1 METLKNVSLTLS
13 PFKANEVLRVTLH
26 VTRNVPYV
34 SSDWPALIG
43 LWLSRRYH
51 VLSSYFSI
59 HGDDSFAL
67 TALIVCDEDFFRQ
80 WSYRP
85 LLRYIDRII
94 K

>member
-1 METLKNVSLTLS
+1 MKALKNVDLVLS
-13 PFKANEVLRVTLH
+13 PFKDDEILRVTLH

-34 SSDWPALIG
+34 SSNWPALIC

-51 VLSSYFSI
+51 VLSSYFSM

-67 TALIVCDEDFFRQ
+67 TVLIVCDEDFFRQ

-85 LLRYIDRII
+85 LLRYVNRII

>member
-13 PFKANEVLRVTLH
+13 PVKADEVLRVTLK
-26 VTRNVPYV
+26 VERNVPYV
-34 SSDWPALIG
+34 SSTWPSLII

-51 VLSSYFSI
+51 IVASYFSQS
-59 HGDDSFAL
+59 GDNSFSV
-67 TALIVCDEDFFRQ
+67 TAIIICDEEFFRQ

-85 LLRYIDRII
+85 LRDYVKRIV